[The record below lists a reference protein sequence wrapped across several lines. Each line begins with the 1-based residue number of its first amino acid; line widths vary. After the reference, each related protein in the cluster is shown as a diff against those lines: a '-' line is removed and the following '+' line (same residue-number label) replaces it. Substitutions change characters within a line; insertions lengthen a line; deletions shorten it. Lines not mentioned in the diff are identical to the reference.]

1 MRGQPH
7 LVVSPDPLEAGKD
20 YSALCGKEISE
31 AVWVWQ
37 VVERGEVVDR
47 LKTCP
52 KCWAQL
58 SPDDATEYV
67 YGAVPRAEA
76 EKYFSESVA

>member
-1 MRGQPH
+1 MKGQPH
-7 LVVSPDPLEAGKD
+7 LVVSPDPLEQRQD
-20 YSALCGKEISE
+20 YKALCGKEVSE

-47 LKTCP
+47 IKTCA

-58 SPDDATEYV
+58 SPERVTEYV
-67 YGAVPRAEA
+67 YGAIPASEA
-76 EKYFSESVA
+76 QEEMQEAV